1 MEERAGVQRRAWAVK
16 RQPPSPAVTPVHSP
30 ERITPRPLA
39 EELWSTPRGDSG
51 RRLGTPARDLESSDE
66 EQEDEQET
74 LAQHDADSTA
84 PFSGAL
90 EAQRQYLQA
99 RLTGI
104 HVLHSAAGQAED
116 PDLRTH
122 LGSLAEQH
130 AAHVQDEWESLRTI
144 QRLLQEAEAEPE
156 VQQPHVSV

>member
-30 ERITPRPLA
+30 ERTTPQSLA
-39 EELWSTPRGDSG
+39 EELWSTPRSD
-51 RRLGTPARDLESSDE
+51 RRLGTPAARDLSSDDE
-66 EQEDEQET
+66 EQDDEQET
-74 LAQHDADSTA
+74 PAQRDADTTA
-84 PFSGAL
+84 PFNGAL
-90 EAQRQYLQA
+90 SAQRQYLRA

-116 PDLRTH
+116 PDLRIH

-130 AAHVQDEWESLRTI
+130 AEHVQAEWESLRAVE
-144 QRLLQEAEAEPE
+144 RLLNEAEAEPE
-156 VQQPHVSV
+156 VQQPHVRV

>member
-1 MEERAGVQRRAWAVK
+1 MIDLSNNSGAVSSHA
-16 RQPPSPAVTPVHSP
+16 SPALNGVYSADIYAGEA
-30 ERITPRPLA
+30 ERLYVEARAIYERWHGHDHESVARGRGNLA
-39 EELWSTPRGDSG
+39 RVRHARGD
-51 RRLGTPARDLESSDE
+51 
-66 EQEDEQET
+66 
-74 LAQHDADSTA
+74 LA
-84 PFSGAL
+84 GAL
-90 EAQRQYLQA
+90 EAQRQYLKA

-130 AAHVQDEWESLRTI
+130 AAHVQAEWESLRTI
-144 QRLLQEAEAEPE
+144 QRLLKEAEAEPE

>member
-1 MEERAGVQRRAWAVK
+1 MEERAGVQRRAWSVK

-30 ERITPRPLA
+30 ERITPRSLA

-74 LAQHDADSTA
+74 LARPAQHDADSTA

-130 AAHVQDEWESLRTI
+130 AAHVKAEWESLRTI
-144 QRLLQEAEAEPE
+144 QRLLKEAE
-156 VQQPHVSV
+156 VQV